1 MTVRERIAEGARGA
15 VAILAVLWA
24 TGVTSQ
30 ECPKG
35 WKEVAQPFLAS
46 VLDEDVEGAA
56 LRVHPQEREAWSAWK
71 AWEWERLNRRISAMP
86 EPVQERAVKE
96 RAQEVQRLEVSVYT
110 CQPSP
115 VGVPDQYLVK
125 ADPDGRTYKTLN
137 LTLDDGDWWVTT
149 STVTIDAEQLRVVT
163 AYMTAV
169 DENRWEEA
177 EAWVARQALPRFAG
191 YRLEVESF
199 LTGNEAFA
207 QARANRVAERKKEW
221 GEMFVRA
228 VQAEEGIIVV
238 HVEFPNAT
246 ELSCEIIE
254 VDGTW
259 RILHR

>member
-1 MTVRERIAEGARGA
+1 MTVRKRISGMGKAALVVLAMFWMKGA
-15 VAILAVLWA
+15 
-24 TGVTSQ
+24 TSQ
-30 ECPKG
+30 ECPEG
-35 WKEVAQPFLAS
+35 WKEVAQPFLAA
-46 VLDEDVEGAA
+46 VLDQDVEGAA

-71 AWEWERLNRRISAMP
+71 AWEWERLDRRISEMP

-96 RAQEVQRLEVSVYT
+96 RVQEVQRLEVSVYT

-125 ADPDGRTYKTLN
+125 ADPDGRTYKTLKM
-137 LTLDDGDWWVTT
+137 TLDERGWWVTT
-149 STVTIDAEQLRVVT
+149 STVSLNAEQLRAVT
-163 AYMTAV
+163 AYFTAV

-199 LTGNEAFA
+199 LTGSETFA
-207 QARANRVAERKKEW
+207 QARANRVADRKKEW
-221 GEMFVRA
+221 GDMFVRA
-228 VQAEEGIIVV
+228 VQADEGIIVV
-238 HVEFPNAT
+238 HVEFPTAT
-246 ELSCEIIE
+246 ELSCEMIE